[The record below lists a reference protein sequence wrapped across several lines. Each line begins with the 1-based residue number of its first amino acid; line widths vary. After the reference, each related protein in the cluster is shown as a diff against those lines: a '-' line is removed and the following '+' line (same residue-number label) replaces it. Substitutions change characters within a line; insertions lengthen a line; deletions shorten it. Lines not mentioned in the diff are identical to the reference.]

1 MKGAYLQDV
10 LLISAYF
17 LLKDGRVKRS
27 AGPRLPP
34 NRRLSL
40 ASGMERRLQ
49 TAGERVS
56 ASEGKEREAPGRPE
70 EGRAGQGLDFPW
82 KHNKASAFFRESSDG
97 PLPDTS

>member
-49 TAGERVS
+49 TTGERVS

-70 EGRAGQGLDFPW
+70 EGKGRTRP
-82 KHNKASAFFRESSDG
+82 
-97 PLPDTS
+97 